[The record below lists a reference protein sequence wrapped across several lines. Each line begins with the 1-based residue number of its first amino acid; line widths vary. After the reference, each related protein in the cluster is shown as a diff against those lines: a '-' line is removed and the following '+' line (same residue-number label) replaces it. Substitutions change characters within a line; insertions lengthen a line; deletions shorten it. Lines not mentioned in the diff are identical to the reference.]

1 MQERSVV
8 AANGRGRWR
17 IGWALG
23 LAVVLAAP
31 AGAGVRTPAH
41 HAGEPDGKGFG
52 IQVLS
57 SAPDQV
63 TGGDALVRVSLP
75 RGLAPERVALLRNG
89 EDVSVSLAP
98 EPGRRSLVGLV
109 GGLALGKNV
118 LELRLRKPA
127 SEEGSASLT
136 RHPLATLRVR
146 NHPASGPIF
155 SGPQQQPFVCTTARV
170 GLGQPLVDNQDGF
183 GIPVARE
190 DANGDYPRD
199 GRGYPT
205 ADAEIVGWSRDCA
218 APRRFDYRYR
228 TVGGQ
233 FLPLASPSEPLPA
246 DIATTTTLDGRTV
259 PYIVRWERGT
269 SNRFVYSI
277 AMLAPVGEADPARP
291 DDSLWNGRLVFS
303 LQGGVAIGRTQGTTS
318 ESAMLLHD
326 VLQLGY
332 AVVNSTGLRTNTHY
346 NLQVGGETALMLKER
361 FVEGHGVPLY
371 TVGVGGSGGGI
382 QQYVYGQNH
391 PGLLDAAIPQYSYP
405 DMVTQTIHV
414 GDCELLEHYFDVTD
428 KDNPRWRSSANRRA
442 VQGLNASAS
451 PTNLGGSL
459 SQWQLLYTLYE
470 VLGLNVAE
478 PEPPDSDVPALTE
491 CRKAWIGLTPLV
503 LNPTFTNVSD
513 IDKLAQGTEGEEWT
527 HMRDLV
533 NVYGVDE
540 DGWARS
546 PWDNVGVQYGL
557 QALRDGVLTPA
568 EFLDLNARVGSWK
581 ETRDMV
587 VEGFPFVGGFD
598 LFNFDP
604 WSSRNMNLSPD
615 GGATPAAR
623 RSGDL
628 EAIRATYRTGMRF
641 DGKITIPVID
651 WRHYLEDELDMHH
664 SHQSFAAR
672 RRIELARGHAD
683 NQVIWFTDARPA
695 RAFDQT
701 PEAFA
706 VIDEWMANLRAR
718 PWRGVAGNKPA
729 RAVDRCFDTDGAEI
743 AAGEDVWDGVLDDA
757 PPGACTERFPLHRT
771 SRIVAGGP
779 IEGGIFKCRLQ
790 SVAEAVAA
798 GEYGGW
804 VPDAAE
810 QARLEQIFPE
820 GVCDWSRGDAG
831 RPRPERGHRR

>member
-1 MQERSVV
+1 MFARTSWQKLGV
-8 AANGRGRWR
+8 
-17 IGWALG
+17 LG
-23 LAVVLAAP
+23 LALALAAP
-31 AGAGVRTPAH
+31 AAAGGRSH
-41 HAGEPDGKGFG
+41 HGSGHGKRER
-52 IQVLS
+52 IEILS

-63 TGGDALVRVSLP
+63 SGGDALVRVTPPPGLSLH
-75 RGLAPERVALLRNG
+75 RIALLRNG
-89 EDVSVSLAP
+89 QDVTASLAR
-98 EPGRRSLVGLV
+98 EPGGRSFAGLV
-109 GGLALGKNV
+109 GGFALGRNT
-118 LELRLRKPA
+118 LELRLRTPASRWKPA
-127 SEEGSASLT
+127 GLV
-136 RHPLATLRVR
+136 RHPLAVLRVR

-170 GLGQPLVDNQDGF
+170 GLGQPLVDNQDHF

-190 DANGDYPRD
+190 DANGEYPRD

-205 ADAEIVGWSRDCA
+205 AEAEIVGWSKDCA

-228 TVGGQ
+228 TVGGA
-233 FLPLASPSEPLPA
+233 FLPLASPNEPLPS
-246 DIATTTTLDGRTV
+246 DIAMTTLLDGRTV

-269 SNRFVYSI
+269 SNRFVYSV
-277 AMLAPVGEADPARP
+277 AMLAPVGEADPSEP

-303 LQGGVAIGRTQGTTS
+303 LQGGVAIGRHQGTTS
-318 ESAMLLHD
+318 ESAMLVHD

-346 NLQVGGETALMLKER
+346 NLQVGGETALMLKEH

-391 PGLLDAAIPQYSYP
+391 PGLLDAGIPQYSYP
-405 DMVTQTIHV
+405 DMVSQTIHV

-428 KDNPRWRSSANRRA
+428 KDNPRWHSAANRRA
-442 VQGLNASAS
+442 VQGLNVSGS

-459 SQWQLLYTLYE
+459 SQWTLLYALYGL
-470 VLGLNVAE
+470 LGLNVMT
-478 PEPPDSDVPALTE
+478 PEPPDSGVPALSE
-491 CRKAWIGLTPLV
+491 CRKAWIGLAPLV
-503 LNPTFTNVSD
+503 LNPTFTTVSD

-533 NVYGVDE
+533 NVYGVGE
-540 DGWARS
+540 DGFARS

-557 QALRDGVLTPA
+557 QALRDGVITPA
-568 EFLDLNARVGSWK
+568 EFLDLNAKVGSWK

-587 VEGFPFVGGFD
+587 EEGFPFVGELD
-598 LFNFDP
+598 VTNFDP
-604 WSSRNMNLSPD
+604 WSSRNMQLSPD

-628 EAIRATYRTGMRF
+628 RAIRAVYETGMRF
-641 DGKITIPVID
+641 DGKITIPLID

-672 RRIELARGHAD
+672 RRIERARGRAD

-729 RAVDRCFDTDGAEI
+729 RAVDRCFDTNGVEI
-743 AAGEDVWDGVLDDA
+743 AAGPDVWDGVLDDQ
-757 PPGACTERFPLHRT
+757 PPGACTQAFPLHRT

-779 IEGGIFKCRLQ
+779 IEGGIFKCKLQ
-790 SVAEAVAA
+790 SVAQAIAG

-804 VPDAAE
+804 APSAEE

-820 GVCDWSRGDAG
+820 GVCDWRRGDAG
-831 RPRPERGHRR
+831 RPRPKRHRGH